1 MTIALSLSL
10 HWERAEQINR
20 SAIESLGPKP

>member
-1 MTIALSLSL
+1 MTIASPLSR
-10 HWERAEQINR
+10 HWERAAQIDR